1 MKPERFDEMV
11 EICRVLAKGIPFYGL
26 IYYEINGFVYF
37 SELPFFLVVGGCH
50 IESLNMTGKLEI
62 CLIWREFVGSK
73 IENNSIF
80 ESIDYYMHNA
90 RMKVEVI

>member
-1 MKPERFDEMV
+1 M
-11 EICRVLAKGIPFYGL
+11 
-26 IYYEINGFVYF
+26 
-37 SELPFFLVVGGCH
+37 GGCH
-50 IESLNMTGKLEI
+50 VESLNMTGKLEI

-73 IENNSIF
+73 IEYNSIF